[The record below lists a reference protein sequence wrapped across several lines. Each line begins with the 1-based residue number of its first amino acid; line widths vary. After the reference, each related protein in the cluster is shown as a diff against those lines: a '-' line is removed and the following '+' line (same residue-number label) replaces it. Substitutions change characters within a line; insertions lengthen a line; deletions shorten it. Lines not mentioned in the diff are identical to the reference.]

1 MKDLTKQEKI
11 IIALMRGHHL
21 EPKELE
27 IAKEQIRIL
36 ELNLKSR
43 IL

>member
-11 IIALMRGHHL
+11 IIALRRGHHL
-21 EPKELE
+21 EPKEIE

>member
-1 MKDLTKQEKI
+1 MKDLTKQENI
-11 IIALMRGHHL
+11 LIALLRGLHL
-21 EPKELE
+21 EKKELE